1 MSEPQLSIR
10 SAKARTLARS
20 LSRRTGLSMNRLV
33 EQALERYD
41 RELREGAPA
50 AAIDIVWDLAAAG
63 RIGVTAGASS
73 AHDDLYD
80 DNGLPR

>member
-41 RELREGAPA
+41 TELRAGRHAHPIDSVWELAAQGRQNVAPA
-50 AAIDIVWDLAAAG
+50 
-63 RIGVTAGASS
+63 ASS

-80 DNGLPR
+80 EHGLPQ